1 MKYRATVAIG
11 VVVLLAAG
19 DVTEEAVK
27 KEIAKLQ
34 GSWSVVSAEWD
45 GNKAPDAK
53 IKMVKIVFEEEK
65 LIVHQGDKTVETE
78 SYKLDP
84 SKDPKA
90 IDVTYLEGERKG
102 ESSQGIYSLVG
113 DTLKICMSYSTNR
126 PADFETRADS
136 KRHLLVLKREK
147 R

>member
-1 MKYRATVAIG
+1 MKYRAVLVLGA
-11 VVVLLAAG
+11 VVLIAAG
-19 DVTEEAVK
+19 ESSEEAVK

-34 GSWSVVSAEWD
+34 GTWSVVSAEWD
-45 GNKAPDAK
+45 GNKAPEAK
-53 IKMVKIVFEEEK
+53 IKMVKIVFQQDK
-65 LIVHQGDKTVETE
+65 IIRHQGDKTVETE
-78 SYKLDP
+78 DYKVDP
-84 SKDPKA
+84 SKNPKS

-102 ESSQGIYSLVG
+102 ESSQGIYSLDG

-126 PADFETRADS
+126 PTEFETRADS